1 MDDEVSKDGEDGR
14 GSHGGEDEF
23 VFGRLLHGV
32 HCSVWCACGQA
43 ESVRNEGEEDED
55 HGDAHGE
62 EGDEEHIGGA
72 AAVVHAPII
81 TYPGEDARG
90 ISKKILPCPKVSISQ
105 SGAEK
110 GAKKGLLY
118 RSQGA
123 YIASCLTNQGTPKK
137 LRDSYKYKKQ
147 GLLKNS

>member
-32 HCSVWCACGQA
+32 HCSMWCACGQA

-55 HGDAHGE
+55 HRDAHGK
-62 EGDEEHIGGA
+62 EGDEEHVGR
-72 AAVVHAPII
+72 AAVVVHALII

-90 ISKKILPCPKVSISQ
+90 ISKKILACPKCTMSQ

-110 GAKKGLLY
+110 GAKRVPYGT
-118 RSQGA
+118 SCAA

-137 LRDSYKYKKQ
+137 LRDS
-147 GLLKNS
+147 